1 MLQQLAKHI
10 DHNFLFL
17 KDKKLLIAISGG
29 VDSVVLTHLLNQLKY
44 DISLAHCNF
53 QLRSDQSD
61 LDEKFIKD
69 LGKELE
75 ISVFSTLFETSKYAA
90 KNKLSTQLAARKL
103 RYNWFDELLKKHD
116 FDYVLTGHHADDN
129 LETVLI
135 NLTRGTGLD
144 GLTGIPAVNR
154 TIVRPLL
161 IFSREKIEKFALE
174 NNIKWR
180 EDASNA
186 ETKYLRNKIRH
197 QVIPIL
203 KELNPS
209 LLKAHQKTTDFL
221 KQSQQI
227 ITDKVDE
234 ISLKI
239 VCKQGNLL
247 KIDISEVLK
256 LSNPK
261 AYLYQLLKDYKFT
274 EWEDVHQLIYGQSG
288 KKISSNSHILLKD
301 RGFLLLQ
308 NIDKNK
314 ILEKE
319 QFSIHKENTKVTSPI
334 KLELTEVDKKT
345 SFNKN
350 TIFVDKILLNY
361 PLTIRRWKTGDYFYP
376 TGMLGKK
383 KVSKYFKD
391 EKLSLFDK
399 KNIWLLCTND
409 DNIIWIIGKRQD
421 RRFLPSNETTELL
434 RIIN

>member
-174 NNIKWR
+174 NQ
-180 EDASNA
+180 S
-186 ETKYLRNKIRH
+186 YL
-197 QVIPIL
+197 PII
-203 KELNPS
+203 
-209 LLKAHQKTTDFL
+209 A
-221 KQSQQI
+221 
-227 ITDKVDE
+227 
-234 ISLKI
+234 
-239 VCKQGNLL
+239 
-247 KIDISEVLK
+247 
-256 LSNPK
+256 
-261 AYLYQLLKDYKFT
+261 
-274 EWEDVHQLIYGQSG
+274 
-288 KKISSNSHILLKD
+288 
-301 RGFLLLQ
+301 
-308 NIDKNK
+308 
-314 ILEKE
+314 
-319 QFSIHKENTKVTSPI
+319 
-334 KLELTEVDKKT
+334 
-345 SFNKN
+345 
-350 TIFVDKILLNY
+350 
-361 PLTIRRWKTGDYFYP
+361 
-376 TGMLGKK
+376 
-383 KVSKYFKD
+383 
-391 EKLSLFDK
+391 
-399 KNIWLLCTND
+399 
-409 DNIIWIIGKRQD
+409 
-421 RRFLPSNETTELL
+421 
-434 RIIN
+434 